1 MAGAVDVLRRCYT
14 GILRGDVL
22 WLEPRLPKPLRHLR
36 LFVRYRGQS
45 LAIELESDTV
55 SVNAMYC
62 VAPSVRGAVDG
73 EVHHVGASQTRRFR
87 LK

>member
-1 MAGAVDVLRRCYT
+1 
-14 GILRGDVL
+14 
-22 WLEPRLPKPLRHLR
+22 LR

-45 LAIELESDTV
+45 LAIELEGDTV

-62 VAPSVRGAVDG
+62 VAPSVRVGVDG
-73 EVHHVGASQTRRFR
+73 DVHHVGASETRRFR